1 MATLYCAYQDINE
14 NDALQIALC
23 ESLQMYQNNK
33 ENKDLE
39 LAIKL
44 SLADANGNCGCLDGR
59 LPCFDA
65 NETLALLQ
73 GKTFANHRLL
83 HLSSK
88 IRVAKVRLG
97 TMKGH

>member
-1 MATLYCAYQDINE
+1 MATLHCAYQDINE

-44 SLADANGNCGCLDGR
+44 SLADANVNCSCLDAGR
-59 LPCFDA
+59 RPCVDA
-65 NETLALLQ
+65 NKTLALLQ
-73 GKTFANHRLL
+73 GETFANH
-83 HLSSK
+83 
-88 IRVAKVRLG
+88 
-97 TMKGH
+97 